1 MLTIYNIFSYKTMLM
16 KVQTHQAIL
25 ISRWDDVGR
34 LEDEFEEEGV
44 ADNIRMVMGL
54 CKSIETPK
62 Y

>member
-1 MLTIYNIFSYKTMLM
+1 M

>member
-16 KVQTHQAIL
+16 NVQTHQAIL